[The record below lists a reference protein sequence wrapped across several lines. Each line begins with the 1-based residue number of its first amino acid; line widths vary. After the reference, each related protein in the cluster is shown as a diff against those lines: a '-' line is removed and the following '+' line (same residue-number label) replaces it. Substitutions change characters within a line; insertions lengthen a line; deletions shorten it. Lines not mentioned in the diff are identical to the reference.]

1 MKRLPFKLEHEQVVH
16 LGVKPFTSRWGSQTQ
31 GHQGYKVGDIV
42 ACTAP
47 RISLKTGKML
57 PAFLVAADRAF
68 CHAEIVEVTPD
79 ANRKYQVSA
88 RIFDSMSVP
97 HDYEHLFKNKVTPID
112 MLAAPF
118 SNDPTIDW
126 KKELSTFVICQDGEY
141 EFLYRAKKLLQREK
155 KYSWQPQ
162 TGSFLMAVVAA
173 SLYSQDRGG
182 NSEVAVP
189 FALVTV
195 RSDKFTLTNEM
206 DEHCEKLLELACQP
220 LILQK
225 QEDAL
230 NEEADNLAKAE
241 RARQMRFDQ
250 LESLPQSN
258 NAGP

>member
-1 MKRLPFKLEHEQVVH
+1 MVTGIVGQAFEVVRDPRTKLKDVAKVV
-16 LGVKPFTSRWGSQTQ
+16 GVGIQSTLQELVPN
-31 GHQGYKVGDIV
+31 
-42 ACTAP
+42 P
-47 RISLKTGKML
+47 TGK
-57 PAFLVAADRAF
+57 DRK
-68 CHAEIVEVTPD
+68 EIKMHVEIFELTPD